1 MTAGARLQRFIRHML
16 VRRAG
21 VCLLPSPSFQ
31 RKLESSGLDHPFPH
45 SGNDNHRDN
54 HPTRHSVKPAIP
66 SPPASPPGF
75 LGGLS
80 PTCLPQAG
88 ESSRASMQAW
98 IPACAGMTMEE
109 PGRSRQS
116 SAAPLAA
123 SGRDHRQTGKKNRP
137 RGAVW
142 IRLVTG
148 GSGQYGFADQV
159 LDIVG
164 VGLAQFGDL
173 LRVFHGRL

>member
-16 VRRAG
+16 ARRAR

-66 SPPASPPGF
+66 SPP
-75 LGGLS
+75 GLPS
-80 PTCLPQAG
+80 WIPRRLVPDRLPQAG
-88 ESSRASMQAW
+88 VDSGLRRNDDGGARQIQA
-98 IPACAGMTMEE
+98 ILG
-109 PGRSRQS
+109 
-116 SAAPLAA
+116 SAACHP
-123 SGRDHRQTGKKNRP
+123 DHRQTGKKTALG
-137 RGAVW
+137 GAVW